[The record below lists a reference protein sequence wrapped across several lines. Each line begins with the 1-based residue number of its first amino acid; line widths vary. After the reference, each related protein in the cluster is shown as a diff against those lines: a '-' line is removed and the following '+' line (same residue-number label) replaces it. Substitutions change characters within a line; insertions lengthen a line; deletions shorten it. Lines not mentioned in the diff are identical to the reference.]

1 MRKVKKQMYKDERKP
16 SHQEIK
22 NEESDDEN
30 QDSNED
36 EFRALYL
43 DKEKENKYI
52 FNPKETNSFENQNEF
67 KGSGE
72 YSVNLSKDHTNH
84 LNEEKEQSF
93 FQKLFNVFFTQKL
106 LSILT
111 ALLTKLL
118 TVIDSLLP
126 TLAGRSKTR
135 YKVISSL
142 LKLLIKIQMMLSLR
156 LMQMLILIN
165 QKLIEFE
172 EKYIGGSGTS
182 REKQDKLQNINPKT
196 QDRERS
202 REQYRSFEIGNREE
216 VERSSSLEKAI
227 KSYDRENNIAPERDQ
242 WQRYQDISVSL
253 SKNIENKVE
262 LSKITDKDSHKR
274 NEDFVAKYM
283 QKQEYLRL
291 TGYGEEKNQ
300 FRSSGSLLS
309 QLLGIANIVYN
320 KTKEF
325 VKNHFSEYNIF
336 DSRNTN
342 SNHYEAKFSYRDN
355 HDKSGGQEQNKNDFS
370 SPKFNNIREDDT
382 FQLKDYAKLEQRG
395 RDGQFG
401 EL

>member
-1 MRKVKKQMYKDERKP
+1 M
-16 SHQEIK
+16 
-22 NEESDDEN
+22 
-30 QDSNED
+30 
-36 EFRALYL
+36 
-43 DKEKENKYI
+43 
-52 FNPKETNSFENQNEF
+52 
-67 KGSGE
+67 
-72 YSVNLSKDHTNH
+72 
-84 LNEEKEQSF
+84 
-93 FQKLFNVFFTQKL
+93 
-106 LSILT
+106 
-111 ALLTKLL
+111 
-118 TVIDSLLP
+118 
-126 TLAGRSKTR
+126 
-135 YKVISSL
+135 
-142 LKLLIKIQMMLSLR
+142 
-156 LMQMLILIN
+156 
-165 QKLIEFE
+165 
-172 EKYIGGSGTS
+172 
-182 REKQDKLQNINPKT
+182 QNINPKT